1 MSREARRFYVGGRWI
16 EPAAPTRLFE
26 TVDPATEQPSGTVA
40 LGGAA
45 DVDRAVEAARA
56 ARAAW
61 AATAPAE
68 RRAVLARALELLG
81 QREAAFA
88 SAITDE
94 MGCPATLSAKA
105 QVKLGA
111 AHLRTGVA
119 LLDGFEFEERVG
131 ATRVRLEPVG
141 VCALITPWNWPLN
154 QVACKVV
161 PALAAGCTMVLK
173 PSEYSAYSGDLWAEL
188 MHDAGVPPGVFN
200 LVQGDASTGRALV
213 EHPQVDLVSF
223 TGSTRGGR
231 EVAAG
236 AAATL
241 KRVHLEL
248 GGKSPALVLDDAD
261 LAKAVKATTI
271 QVLQNSG
278 QSCNAPTRL
287 FVPASRLAEAES
299 IAAGVM
305 AKAVAG
311 DPREAATTLGPVV
324 SRVQFERIQALLESG
339 VREGARAVTG
349 GPGRPAG
356 VERGWFVQ
364 PTLFADL
371 RDDMQVVREEI
382 FGPVLCLLGYADE
395 AEALARANA
404 TPYGLSAYVW
414 AGSLERA
421 QAVAARLEAGSV
433 HLNGAG
439 PDFAAPF
446 GGWKQSGY
454 GREWGVYGLRAF
466 LEPKALLGAG

>member
-1 MSREARRFYVGGRWI
+1 MSREARRHYVGGRWV
-16 EPAAPTRLFE
+16 EPAAPVRTFQ
-26 TVDPATEQPSGTVA
+26 TIDPATEQPSGSVA
-40 LGGAA
+40 LGGSA
-45 DVDRAVEAARA
+45 DVDRAVAAARA
-56 ARAAW
+56 ARHAW
-61 AATAPAE
+61 AATPPAE
-68 RRAVLARALELLG
+68 RRAVLARAAELLG
-81 QREAAFA
+81 QREDAFA
-88 SAITDE
+88 RAITDE

-105 QVKLGA
+105 QVKLGS
-111 AHLRTGVA
+111 AHLRTGVQ
-119 LLDGFEFEERVG
+119 LLDAFAFEERVG
-131 ATRVRLEPVG
+131 GTRVRLEPVG

-154 QVACKVV
+154 QVACKVA

-173 PSEYSAYSGDLWAEL
+173 PSEYSAYSADLWAEL
-188 MHDAGVPPGVFN
+188 MHDAGVPAGVFN
-200 LVQGDASTGRALV
+200 LVQGDAATGAALV
-213 EHPQVDLVSF
+213 EHPHVDLVSF

-231 EVAAG
+231 AVAAA

-248 GGKSPALVLDDAD
+248 GGKSPAVVLDDAD

-287 FVPASRLAEAES
+287 LVPAARLGEAEA

-311 DPREAATTLGPVV
+311 DPRDPSTTLGPVV
-324 SRVQFERIQALLESG
+324 SRAQYERIQALLEAG
-339 VREGARAVTG
+339 VQEGARVVTG

-356 VERGWFVQ
+356 RDSGWFVQ
-364 PTLFADL
+364 PTLLADL

-395 AEALARANA
+395 AEAVARANA
-404 TPYGLSAYVW
+404 TPYGLAAYVW
-414 AGSLERA
+414 AGSAERA
-421 QAVAARLEAGSV
+421 QAVAEKLEAGSV

-446 GGWKQSGY
+446 GGVKQSGY

-466 LEPKALLGAG
+466 LEPKALLGAA

>member
-261 LAKAVKATTI
+261 LAKAV
-271 QVLQNSG
+271 
-278 QSCNAPTRL
+278 
-287 FVPASRLAEAES
+287 
-299 IAAGVM
+299 
-305 AKAVAG
+305 AG